1 MREGKHTICIVYHT
15 YLSHTAEANSK
26 IRTLER
32 ASKNLKSEKA
42 LLQEQIAALR
52 DQVTDKDRD
61 LRGVKGELREIQ
73 DEHSRLIEKLSETRA
88 QKTKFSRLAREKA
101 EEMGKGEREKGS
113 RKEGGKSE
121 IERERE

>member
-1 MREGKHTICIVYHT
+1 MRGGKQTVYIVYHT

-73 DEHSRLIEKLSETRA
+73 DEHSRLMEKLLETKA
-88 QKTKFSRLAREKA
+88 EKKKFSRLAREKA
-101 EEMGKGEREKGS
+101 EEMGKGE
-113 RKEGGKSE
+113 GGKKGVR
-121 IERERE
+121 ERERDRETER

>member
-1 MREGKHTICIVYHT
+1 MHCISH
-15 YLSHTAEANSK
+15 LSHTAEANSK

-32 ASKNLKSEKA
+32 ASKSLKSEKA
-42 LLQEQIAALR
+42 LLQEQITSLR

-101 EEMGKGEREKGS
+101 EEMGKGE
-113 RKEGGKSE
+113 GGKERVES
-121 IERERE
+121 ERERRRDRERE